1 MNLGES
7 GEARVRGYLYV
18 LGRSLGSFLPRAV
31 VTDALRELE
40 SHIRERVE
48 QAEPVPDEHAALE
61 RVLAELG
68 PPLRVAQAYSAEMT
82 IEEAV
87 ATGRVAPTARALWH
101 LATTTALGFL
111 PALGLFFGYLM
122 GVAFLFVAAL
132 KPIVPNNA
140 GILLIDGKL
149 RGLGVFGTLPP
160 GAEIWGGYWVIPISA
175 ALGLAVLVL
184 THRGAARF
192 LGWWRTRMG
201 PGTSFEGTPPE
212 PPSRRS
218 DTPSKE

>member
-1 MNLGES
+1 MKLGAIGES
-7 GEARVRGYLYV
+7 RVRGYLYV

-48 QAEPVPDEHAALE
+48 QAEAVPDERAALE

-87 ATGRVAPTARALWH
+87 TTGRVAPTARALWQ

-111 PALGLFFGYLM
+111 PALGVFIGYLM
-122 GVAFLFVAAL
+122 GVALLLVAAL

-140 GILLIDGKL
+140 GIMVVDGNL
-149 RGLGVFGTLPP
+149 RGFGVFAPLPP
-160 GAEIWGGYWVIPISA
+160 GAEMWGGYGIIPVSA

-184 THRGAARF
+184 THRGAAKF
-192 LGWWRTRMG
+192 LVWWRTRTG
-201 PGTSFEGTPPE
+201 PGGGIETTPPDE
-212 PPSRRS
+212 PSPRE
-218 DTPSKE
+218 DTP